1 MGSTSIWHWIV
12 VLFLGFVWIFPF
24 WKILPRA
31 GISKWFSLVAIF
43 PLFGLILL
51 WVIALRSWPNRAAV

>member
-1 MGSTSIWHWIV
+1 MGGASIWHWIV
-12 VLFLGFVWIFPF
+12 VLLVAFVWIVPF

-31 GISKWFSLVAIF
+31 GISKWVSLIAVI

-51 WVIALRSWPNRAAV
+51 WVIAFKPWPNSAA